1 MHRAQRA
8 EQSCA
13 LSTRRR
19 VDDSFVDNGCP
30 VNAAM
35 LENEALHV
43 STVVA
48 SVFSLLQL
56 RGYIGHCRRPVAF
69 FDLERCCIH
78 EDMKTPVIH
87 TNHRDT
93 FAPRGGK
100 VVLRVAA
107 DAQTLLDGLL

>member
-1 MHRAQRA
+1 MLCIERSVQNNPAPSRREGA
-8 EQSCA
+8 
-13 LSTRRR
+13 STILLWITG
-19 VDDSFVDNGCP
+19 VL

-87 TNHRDT
+87 KNRRSTV
-93 FAPRGGK
+93 APRG
-100 VVLRVAA
+100 
-107 DAQTLLDGLL
+107 